1 MVCKIYLNSLFRS
14 YPACRPHPS
23 EERHRL
29 CLPGWSKSRAKHE
42 HSGLLF
48 VLWFQS
54 HSDIIALNISSL
66 SVGAFFFINGFC
78 GGNFPGKFSL
88 GNFQGIWTRKFTHK
102 HHSEEKREV
111 LLLFSVIDLFSL
123 IFDEELAEAIITN
136 YTNILQ
142 LYHLST
148 CNT

>member
-1 MVCKIYLNSLFRS
+1 MLYSLWFVKSIWTLFFRS

-23 EERHRL
+23 EERH
-29 CLPGWSKSRAKHE
+29 CLSPQGWPKSRVKHE

-54 HSDIIALNISSL
+54 PSDLIALNISSL

-88 GNFQGIWTRKFTHK
+88 GNFQGVWTRKFTHK
-102 HHSEEKREV
+102 CHSEDITMI
-111 LLLFSVIDLFSL
+111 FSHWFVFIDIWWGTSRSNNNKLHKYS
-123 IFDEELAEAIITN
+123 
-136 YTNILQ
+136 
-142 LYHLST
+142 ST
-148 CNT
+148 IPSIHV